1 MRNNI
6 KNIELLI
13 DMNSKDIIRLE
24 QMLIESPNN
33 KDIMDMIEDKLRVHK
48 LLRKDLIKEG
58 MKEYNSKGY

>member
-1 MRNNI
+1 MRNTI